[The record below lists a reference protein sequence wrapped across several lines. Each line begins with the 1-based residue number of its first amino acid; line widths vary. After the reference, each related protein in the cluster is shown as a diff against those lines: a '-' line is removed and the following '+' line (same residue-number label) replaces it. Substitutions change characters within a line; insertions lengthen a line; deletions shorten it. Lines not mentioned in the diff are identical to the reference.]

1 MTTVVKVIELI
12 GESEESWEKAAENA
26 LKKAAETIRNI
37 VGLDVDH
44 FTAKV
49 DGGKIVAYRANVK
62 VAFEYEG

>member
-1 MTTVVKVIELI
+1 MSTVVKVIELI

-26 LKKAAETIRNI
+26 LKKADETLRNI

-49 DGGKIVAYRANVK
+49 EGGKIVGYRANVK
-62 VAFEYEG
+62 IAFEYEG